1 LTHGIFY
8 VKESAVSVI
17 TACTLLVSQVES
29 LPATLQTAGLH
40 VQGSGGWQVEV
51 AVPAAALE
59 VGSPSASDRPQ
70 GRPFMVEQ
78 AIAATAAPKA
88 GPVLGMDGRR
98 WEMLSD
104 GSDEDEPDAGAGM
117 GFSFDRATY
126 GGSLRCRYV

>member
-1 LTHGIFY
+1 MQAIVFGLRGAAGETVLGG
-8 VKESAVSVI
+8 VGVAGVTGENECPAGSTPVA
-17 TACTLLVSQVES
+17 S
-29 LPATLQTAGLH
+29 LEDC
-40 VQGSGGWQVEV
+40 EV